1 MNTVCGFV
9 GSLHKLVGSNT
20 IRLGFDDD
28 LACDEIHLD

>member
-1 MNTVCGFV
+1 MNTVRGFV

-28 LACDEIHLD
+28 LAGNEIHFD